1 MTARDNFA
9 QDGQKLIDLYSQLQS
24 QIFNVIID
32 TIKSGDYKHVSK
44 DDVVTW
50 QVKQLQKLGMLN
62 RKAVSLVAH
71 ADGISKQAVTDLIK
85 FHGLKIIDE
94 IDDQLEDF
102 TDETKPVSKETMNV
116 LDALIDQTWTDL
128 SNNVNESLITRNYGT
143 SAVTRAYRKI
153 LTESTLNTLSGTMTH
168 DRAVKQA
175 IYHIVDR

>member
-94 IDDQLEDF
+94 IDDQ
-102 TDETKPVSKETMNV
+102 
-116 LDALIDQTWTDL
+116 
-128 SNNVNESLITRNYGT
+128 
-143 SAVTRAYRKI
+143 
-153 LTESTLNTLSGTMTH
+153 
-168 DRAVKQA
+168 
-175 IYHIVDR
+175 